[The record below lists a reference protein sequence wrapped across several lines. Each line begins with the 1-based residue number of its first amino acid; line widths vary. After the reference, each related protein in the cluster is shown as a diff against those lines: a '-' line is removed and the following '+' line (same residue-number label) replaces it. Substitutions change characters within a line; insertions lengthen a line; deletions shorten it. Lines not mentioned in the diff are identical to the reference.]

1 MTRFTLAALAF
12 GGGLW
17 LAARALARAEY
28 GRAQGPVNFNKASMD
43 ELLTL
48 EGVDRTMAERIVEF
62 RPYHSRID
70 LIARRVLPD
79 DVYRGIR
86 RTLTA

>member
-1 MTRFTLAALAF
+1 MNRFLLIALAF

-17 LAARALARAEY
+17 FAARALAQAEY
-28 GRAQGPVNFNKASMD
+28 GRAQGPINLNQASLD

-48 EGVDRTMAERIVEF
+48 EGVDRDMAERIIEF
-62 RPYHSRID
+62 RPYQTRLD

-79 DVYRGIR
+79 DVYGRIR